1 MADTEIAGIIARF
14 ANALIMKGIKVEKI
28 ILYGSRSSGQIHND
42 SDIDVAVIS
51 SDFGRDKY
59 EEKKILLQ
67 LAWKID
73 LRLEPIP
80 VSTKSF
86 INDTWIPLIH
96 EIRHK
101 GVEITL

>member
-1 MADTEIAGIIARF
+1 MADTEITGIIARF
-14 ANALIMKGIKVEKI
+14 TNALIMKGIKVEKI

-42 SDIDVAVIS
+42 SDIDVAVVS

-59 EEKKILLQ
+59 EERKFLLQ

-73 LRLEPIP
+73 LRLEPVPI
-80 VSTKSF
+80 SAESF

-101 GVEITL
+101 GVEISV